1 MQVKKNL
8 QSQNI
13 DDDDYKINDDDDED
27 GDEDFDEE
35 YFGDPTSDMIYD
47 SPLEDLEAGLYF
59 KETLE

>member
-13 DDDDYKINDDDDED
+13 DDDDYKINDDDDE